1 MIIAKKPEEEIFET
15 EGYGFF
21 LGDIGKFIFKAVPA
35 AIGGFLVG
43 NVPGAIAGAATG
55 FIGGKPSK
63 VLKRFLYGVGA
74 GGLVSGVTGLVAPE
88 YQAYVQGPLS
98 SKISEALSKIKTSIP
113 GMTGGEVQVAAP
125 GIKEGMTM
133 AEKLKYWY
141 KMPEL
146 TMAEKMK
153 SVVLPSI
160 SSQIGAGVGTAGI
173 GTKLISASKE
183 LIKTG
188 LETLAKGLV
197 VSQIPSIIG
206 AQMQYP
212 TVPFQIYQLPEE
224 EGGGGAVIYEPTTDT
239 LIVPQPIAEK
249 AVKDVKKEIEEKKK
263 IPTKLP
269 VAPPTK
275 PPTVPPTKPPVKT
288 GIIEEKYLPYI
299 ILLGSIGIGAL
310 ILLKPEKRR

>member
-1 MIIAKKPEEEIFET
+1 MIIAKKPEEEIYE
-15 EGYGFF
+15 EGYGFI
-21 LGDIGKFIFKAVPA
+21 LGDIGKFIAKAVPA
-35 AIGGFLVG
+35 AIGGFLVTG
-43 NVPGAIAGAATG
+43 GAPLGAAIGAATG

-63 VLKRFLYGVGA
+63 VFKRFLYGVGA
-74 GGLVSGVTGLVAPE
+74 GGLAAGVTGLVAPE

-125 GIKEGMTM
+125 GVKEGMTM

-173 GTKLISASKE
+173 GAKLISASKE

-206 AQMQYP
+206 AQIQYP
-212 TVPFQIYQLPEE
+212 TAPFQIYQLPEE
-224 EGGGGAVIYEPTTDT
+224 EGGGAVVYEPTTDT

-263 IPTKLP
+263 IPTKPP

-275 PPTVPPTKPPVKT
+275 PPAAPLTKPPVKA

-299 ILLGSIGIGAL
+299 ILLGSIGIGL
-310 ILLKPEKRR
+310 IILMQKR